1 MRHSLVGTLRL
12 SRDAVAANKPEF
24 AFSILKLP
32 DYGQNSCLYPRKH
45 TYRVTVVIRYTK
57 GKLFQLNHTHIPSLR
72 NFVNKTKPV
81 ILTFKTDI
89 GLILFDLK
97 LFF

>member
-32 DYGQNSCLYPRKH
+32 DYGQNSCLYPEKH
-45 TYRVTVVIRYTK
+45 KYRVTRA
-57 GKLFQLNHTHIPSLR
+57 
-72 NFVNKTKPV
+72 
-81 ILTFKTDI
+81 
-89 GLILFDLK
+89 GLL
-97 LFF
+97 